1 MLRRPCQIPAGTSSP
16 IGNIAGDRVC
26 CLWLHEGDQPV
37 DTPRPTGTL
46 STVGLLPSAPAHAG
60 SLKQLRRSAPRH
72 LHWPRLGPPLPVSF
86 LRSSAMASSQ
96 FQPAGAPHI
105 LLECLPCSA
114 LACPRV
120 PANPSFQALSRGSP
134 KRSPP
139 PFRERTA
146 RTSSSWAGGR
156 GKRAQVVVT
165 DLIPCPPATRAV
177 MGRGGGGQWGPAPP
191 APQLR
196 PPPSLLV
203 L

>member
-1 MLRRPCQIPAGTSSP
+1 MPPHAVVICLDPSP
-16 IGNIAGDRVC
+16 PTGPRNIAGDRVC

-134 KRSPP
+134 KSFWMFPVNGIVPP
-139 PFRERTA
+139 GPFVSVSSHSAVFTEFTHVVTA
-146 RTSSSWAGGR
+146 RASFPVITE
-156 GKRAQVVVT
+156 
-165 DLIPCPPATRAV
+165 
-177 MGRGGGGQWGPAPP
+177 
-191 APQLR
+191 
-196 PPPSLLV
+196 
-203 L
+203 